1 LRGGIVKPKVSNIIG
16 GMINKIIIDN
26 FMAHEHTE
34 LELGPGV
41 TILTGS
47 NNTGKSAVVEALRC
61 LATNPARSP
70 NPALYIRHG
79 AKEAR
84 VEVEVDDG
92 TRVAWVRTKRW
103 AKYELW
109 PPGADEPEEYHKL
122 QGKVPEDVARALRL
136 DQVELETRKDSV
148 DVHLGNQRDP
158 VFLLNQPDSVMA
170 EFFAASTESAHLLA
184 MQNALKIR
192 VRDAKREEKGLDG
205 QVARI
210 AADLDRLDPLP
221 ELALRMDGI
230 EELDREA
237 ARLER
242 EVPALEAALAEFLSL
257 DGRLARERSTG
268 AALHGIQAPPEV
280 EDVNRLGRH
289 IGAMASLET
298 QLGRAGSAAEALAGL
313 DAPPRTEDAAPL
325 HRLIRELDDTGA
337 ILRSASS
344 RRTVLAGLSELP
356 DPADTGEL
364 AAVVDELLILRARS
378 ARLARLTENL
388 GHVAEPP
395 APQPLDKLGE
405 VVSRIVGLKE
415 QFSTRQAELDGLERD
430 LSAVVAAMDERIK
443 AVGCC
448 PVCGGDLTTDGFLD
462 HGCGHES

>member
-1 LRGGIVKPKVSNIIG
+1 
-16 GMINKIIIDN
+16 MITKIIIDN

-34 LELGPGV
+34 LALGPGV

-103 AKYELW
+103 AKYEVW
-109 PPGADEPEEYHKL
+109 APGAEEPEEYHKL
-122 QGKVPEDVARALRL
+122 QGRVPEDVAKILRL

-192 VRDAKREEKGLDG
+192 VRDAKREERGLDEQAG
-205 QVARI
+205 RI
-210 AADLDRLDPLP
+210 GSDLDRLVPLP
-221 ELALRMDGI
+221 DITLRMD
-230 EELDREA
+230 EA
-237 ARLER
+237 ENLER
-242 EVPALEAALAEFLSL
+242 AATALEQAIPALEAGLAEHRTLIAAL
-257 DGRLARERSTG
+257 DRER
-268 AALHGIQAPPEV
+268 AASAVLEAIQPPPSV
-280 EDVNRLGRH
+280 QDVDRLKQY
-289 IGAMASLET
+289 IASMGT
-298 QLGRAGSAAEALAGL
+298 VSAQRDRATRTAGALAGL
-313 DAPPRTEDAAPL
+313 DTPPEAADTGPLRHLLRDLALTGATL
-325 HRLIRELDDTGA
+325 HR
-337 ILRSASS
+337 ASIHQ
-344 RRTVLAGLSELP
+344 TALAGLTTPP
-356 DPADTGEL
+356 DREDTARL
-364 AAVVDELLILRARS
+364 AGMVDELYVLRTRNK
-378 ARLARLTENL
+378 RLTRLEAAL
-388 GHVAEPP
+388 GKIAEPP
-395 APQPLDKLGE
+395 VPVPL
-405 VVSRIVGLKE
+405 VGLGGTVTELAGLTNKI
-415 QFSTRQAELDGLERD
+415 SARRAELDGLETD
-430 LSAVVAAMDERIK
+430 LRSVVVAMDERIR

-448 PVCGGDLTTDGFLD
+448 PVCGGDLTTDSFLD
-462 HGCGHES
+462 HGCGHDT

>member
-1 LRGGIVKPKVSNIIG
+1 
-16 GMINKIIIDN
+16 MINRIIIDN

-109 PPGADEPEEYHKL
+109 APGAEEPEEYHKL

-136 DQVELETRKDSV
+136 DPVELETRKDLV

-184 MQNALKIR
+184 MQNVLKMR
-192 VRDAKREEKGLDG
+192 VRDAKREEKGLEG
-205 QVARI
+205 QVARV
-210 AADLDRLDPLP
+210 AADLDRLAPLP
-221 ELALRMDGI
+221 ELTLRMDGI
-230 EELDREA
+230 EELDRTA
-237 ARLER
+237 ARLEQ
-242 EVPALEAALAEFLSL
+242 EVPALEAALAEFRAL
-257 DGRLARERSTG
+257 DGRLSRERSAG
-268 AALHGIQAPPEV
+268 AALQGVLAPPEV
-280 EDVNRLGRH
+280 EDVGRLGRH
-289 IGAMASLET
+289 IGSMASVEA
-298 QLGRAGSAAEALAGL
+298 QLGRAGRTAGALAEL
-313 DAPPRTEDAAPL
+313 DAPPRAEEAAPL
-325 HRLIRELDDTGA
+325 HRLIRELDDTGD
-337 ILRSASS
+337 ILRAALS
-344 RRTVLAGLSELP
+344 RRAVMTSLSEP
-356 DPADTGEL
+356 PEPADAGGL
-364 AAVVDELLILRARS
+364 AAVVDDLLILRARS
-378 ARLARLTENL
+378 ARFTRLTEIL
-388 GHVAEPP
+388 GGIAEPP
-395 APQPLDKLGE
+395 APQPLKRLDEAVSQLG
-405 VVSRIVGLKE
+405 GLEE
-415 QFSTRQAELDGLERD
+415 QFLLKRTELDGLEKD

-448 PVCGGDLTTDGFLD
+448 PVCGGDLTTDNFLD
-462 HGCGHES
+462 HGCRHES